1 MNMNW
6 RDLLY
11 FSKGEKQALTVL
23 LCLITLAWLTL
34 LITEDPQST
43 LGENTDSTDTIYGTS
58 AMRKPINPPVKLY
71 NYGKSGKPKE
81 SKPVSNKSRSTSSP
95 RTSAND
101 PSYKRTE
108 KYPTG
113 TIIELNTADTTILKK
128 VPGIGSSFAQR
139 IIKFRDLLG
148 GFYSV
153 SQLSEVYGIDSDRYE
168 AMKSWFI
175 VDSTLVRKLTVNQYP
190 TDSFPRHPYLSFRQA
205 RAIIQLRQQHKN
217 LDSWNNLRLL
227 EEFTETDRQRLEP
240 YLSFK

>member
-1 MNMNW
+1 MNW

-43 LGENTDSTDTIYGTS
+43 PRKNTDSTDTIYGKS
-58 AMRKPINPPVKLY
+58 AMRKPINPPVKLDS
-71 NYGKSGKPKE
+71 YGKSG
-81 SKPVSNKSRSTSSP
+81 NTSSP
-95 RTSAND
+95 RTSANY

-153 SQLSEVYGIDSDRYE
+153 SQLSEVYGINSERYE

-190 TDSFPRHPYLSFRQA
+190 TDSFPRHPYLNFRQA
-205 RAIIQLRQQHKN
+205 RAILQLRRQHKK
-217 LDSWNNLRLL
+217 LDSWDSLRLL